1 MTEID
6 LAAWAQRLDIGVA
19 EVADVLNGSTRR
31 AFELHWG
38 VVDLAESLR
47 PNPDPEVRV
56 ALRAAET
63 ALDFV
68 SRRLEDV
75 WLAARRGVR

>member
-6 LAAWAQRLDIGVA
+6 LAAWTQRLDMGVA
-19 EVADVLNGSTRR
+19 EVADVLNGSAQR
-31 AFELHWG
+31 AAELHWG

-47 PNPDPEVRV
+47 GNPDPEVRV
-56 ALRAAET
+56 SLRSAAT

-75 WLAARRGVR
+75 RLVARREAR

>member
-6 LAAWAQRLDIGVA
+6 LAAWVQRLDIGGA

-75 WLAARRGVR
+75 RLAARRGVR

>member
-6 LAAWAQRLDIGVA
+6 LAAWAQRLDIDVVEA
-19 EVADVLNGSTRR
+19 ADVLNGSSER
-31 AFELHWG
+31 AAELHWG

-47 PNPDPEVRV
+47 GHPDQEVRV
-56 ALRAAET
+56 FLCSAVT

-68 SRRLEDV
+68 SRRLDDV
-75 WLAARRGVR
+75 GRVAQRGAR